1 VSTAAATA
9 AALDNAKKMAYVL
22 LVRGLQLQAAGDP
35 TAFVSAYRTVVALA
49 RNLRNGSGL
58 LPLVASL
65 DVERVALQT
74 ADRWLER
81 LAGGS
86 DLPLMVARIAAEA
99 DDPTPFDTRP
109 HILADR
115 FVIRGLMQAP
125 NQWLGVNLSRP
136 VRRRSESRPRLILSP
151 SPGPCRGRRSGPRL
165 VGLAPDAAMRA
176 EMTHA
181 QRPTGGGMLVR
192 NRTVEDMIDD
202 ETQNR
207 VVRRAL
213 ILKAA
218 VRAFLADRGRP
229 PAALVDLVAA
239 GYLVRLPKTRTPRSD
254 RSLPGVGGEGT
265 ARPGSRRPPRSAE
278 YGNVRCASE
287 ARPGGAVERRSGPD

>member
-1 VSTAAATA
+1 
-9 AALDNAKKMAYVL
+9 
-22 LVRGLQLQAAGDP
+22 LQAAGDP

-125 NQWLGVNLSRP
+125 NQWLGVNLSP
-136 VRRRSESRPRLILSP
+136 PGSP
-151 SPGPCRGRRSGPRL
+151 PERVAAEADLVAFAWSVPWEKERTRRL
-165 VGLAPDAAMRA
+165 VGLALTLRCGPKC
-176 EMTHA
+176 
-181 QRPTGGGMLVR
+181 
-192 NRTVEDMIDD
+192 
-202 ETQNR
+202 TQCS
-207 VVRRAL
+207 A
-213 ILKAA
+213 
-218 VRAFLADRGRP
+218 ADRGGN
-229 PAALVDLVAA
+229 A
-239 GYLVRLPKTRTPRSD
+239 GPQPDGGGHD
-254 RSLPGVGGEGT
+254 R
-265 ARPGSRRPPRSAE
+265 
-278 YGNVRCASE
+278 
-287 ARPGGAVERRSGPD
+287 